1 MKYKDVL
8 RNSLYLDEE
17 LQDYFNEMSKKGWRL
32 DFVGYYY
39 RFIKDEHV
47 YKYQIDYTPI
57 SSEYQDIL
65 KEMGYH
71 EVRNSFDDFRVLEN
85 ENVDAPDLN
94 TEFVFDKNN
103 KMKQFKKI
111 RYFIYPILAYFLFW
125 LGKIFIKDI
134 VEIGKP
140 VLYYEGFGSLLMGIV
155 FIVLSFVLLFVTI
168 LNFSILYAL
177 KNDKDLKSLKKLNS
191 IKDHLSI
198 LFYILLVISGVFYL
212 LKSFITLD
220 LKVIVYLL
228 LTCIIGVVL
237 SRIIKNNKYNS
248 AIAAFVAIAICG
260 LIFPQVQM
268 DDSLFESS
276 TVKTKITNYEKDI
289 KDIAETVDFICFNL
303 YFGAPITTDKNGTAV
318 MAELDAAKTQVG
330 WPVTPDAIKWT
341 AKLLYERYNVP
352 IYVSE
357 NGMACHDTV
366 SLDGKV
372 HDPNRVDYLN
382 RYLLKLGEAIDEGAD
397 VRGYFVW
404 SFMDNFEW
412 AEGYDPRF
420 GIVYVDYKTQKR
432 IIKDSGYWY
441 AKVIETGGK
450 SLCD

>member
-65 KEMGYH
+65 KGMGYH

-155 FIVLSFVLLFVTI
+155 FIVLS
-168 LNFSILYAL
+168 L
-177 KNDKDLKSLKKLNS
+177 K
-191 IKDHLSI
+191 
-198 LFYILLVISGVFYL
+198 
-212 LKSFITLD
+212 TL
-220 LKVIVYLL
+220 
-228 LTCIIGVVL
+228 CIHIR
-237 SRIIKNNKYNS
+237 SPFFTR
-248 AIAAFVAIAICG
+248 CG
-260 LIFPQVQM
+260 L
-268 DDSLFESS
+268 
-276 TVKTKITNYEKDI
+276 
-289 KDIAETVDFICFNL
+289 
-303 YFGAPITTDKNGTAV
+303 
-318 MAELDAAKTQVG
+318 
-330 WPVTPDAIKWT
+330 
-341 AKLLYERYNVP
+341 
-352 IYVSE
+352 
-357 NGMACHDTV
+357 
-366 SLDGKV
+366 
-372 HDPNRVDYLN
+372 
-382 RYLLKLGEAIDEGAD
+382 
-397 VRGYFVW
+397 
-404 SFMDNFEW
+404 
-412 AEGYDPRF
+412 
-420 GIVYVDYKTQKR
+420 
-432 IIKDSGYWY
+432 
-441 AKVIETGGK
+441 
-450 SLCD
+450 